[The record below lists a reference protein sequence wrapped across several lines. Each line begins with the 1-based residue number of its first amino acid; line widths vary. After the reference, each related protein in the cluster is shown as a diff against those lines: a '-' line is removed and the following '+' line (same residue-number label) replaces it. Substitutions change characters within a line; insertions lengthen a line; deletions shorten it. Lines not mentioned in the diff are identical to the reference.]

1 MEEAFQSD
9 YKKRGCRW
17 AGAVSLPPL
26 PKDAL
31 VLETGCG
38 NGKTLSA
45 FSCRAVGVDIS
56 SEAVRLAGAKNAVA
70 GDVRALPFS
79 DSVFD
84 AVFCW
89 HVLGHLMEADRIKAV
104 SELLRVTKPS
114 GSVYFKAFSASDFRF
129 GKGTEVEQNTFLRGD
144 GMLTHYFSVEEVL
157 SLFGDGEVFENNWSM
172 RIRGVEH
179 PRSEV
184 IGIFPKN
191 RF

>member
-9 YKKRGCRW
+9 YKKRGSRW

-70 GDVRALPFS
+70 GDIRVLPFS

-84 AVFCW
+84 CVFCW
-89 HVLGHLMEADRIKAV
+89 HVLGHLKETDRRNAV
-104 SELLRVTKPS
+104 SELFRVLKPS
-114 GSVYFKAFSASDFRF
+114 GSVFFKAFSVGDFRF
-129 GKGTEVEQNTFLRGD
+129 GKGCEVEPNTFLRGD
-144 GMLTHYFSVEEVL
+144 GMMTHYFSVDEVL
-157 SLFGDGEVFENNWSM
+157 SLFGEGEVFENNWSM
-172 RIRGVEH
+172 RIRGVDH

-191 RF
+191 IF

>member
-17 AGAVSLPPL
+17 AGAVSLPPI
-26 PKDAL
+26 PDDAL

-56 SEAVRLAGAKNAVA
+56 PEAVRLAGAENAVA
-70 GDVRALPFS
+70 GDIRALPFS

-89 HVLGHLMEADRIKAV
+89 HVLGHLKEADRVKAV
-104 SELLRVTKPS
+104 SELFRVTKPS
-114 GSVYFKAFSASDFRF
+114 GSVFFKAFSVSDFRF
-129 GKGTEVEQNTFLRGD
+129 GKGTLVEGNTFLRGD
-144 GMLTHYFSVEEVL
+144 GMLTHYFSADEVYT
-157 SLFGDGEVFENNWSM
+157 LFGDGRIFENNWSM
-172 RIRGVEH
+172 RIRGVEYL
-179 PRSEV
+179 RSEIV
-184 IGIFPKN
+184 GIFPKN
-191 RF
+191 I